1 MFPNKFV
8 SGNMSLFNSLLL
20 SRWMLFSMVDVMSNI
35 MGLLLIA
42 MLFRSVMLFIMAGWL
57 YIKLFMVVFRVV

>member
-20 SRWMLFSMVDVMSNI
+20 SRWMLFSMVDVMSKN

-42 MLFRSVMLFIMAGWL
+42 MLFRSAMLFIMACWL